1 LSYMF
6 EVYYLAPQAKER
18 EAHILSEVEAGGGWL
33 DFWETM
39 NDERTIVLT
48 YDFPELEQA
57 RSIMEK
63 LQQAGEYVEGPQDY
77 GD

>member
-1 LSYMF
+1 MF
-6 EVYYLAPQAKER
+6 EVYYLAPQDEKR
-18 EAHILSEVEAGGGWL
+18 ETRILSEVKAGGGHL
-33 DFWETM
+33 DFWEDS
-39 NDERTIVLT
+39 NSGRTIILT

-57 RSIMEK
+57 QSVMTK